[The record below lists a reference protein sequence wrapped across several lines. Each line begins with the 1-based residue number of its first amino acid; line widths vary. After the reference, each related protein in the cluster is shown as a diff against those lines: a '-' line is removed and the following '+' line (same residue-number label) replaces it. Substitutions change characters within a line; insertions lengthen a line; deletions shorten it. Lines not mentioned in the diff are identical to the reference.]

1 MVQENM
7 VSKQN
12 FDGFIGAFLAI
23 LLLTSSSLSFAQ
35 ATETIAAGSTVEKIQ
50 VPANCSRLYAV
61 VKERPFNIPP
71 GSWFWK
77 EARSYLA
84 SLGLPHDSH
93 HLKMFE
99 EAFAAVY
106 SKIGDENLDHKASYD
121 MAPVFQKAGL
131 GDVAFDYCSMD

>member
-1 MVQENM
+1 MD
-7 VSKQN
+7 SKKH
-12 FDGFIGAFLAI
+12 FRHLVGVFVAI
-23 LLLTSSSLSFAQ
+23 LLSTASWVSSAQ
-35 ATETIAAGSTVEKIQ
+35 SIETTAAETVIEKDL
-50 VPANCSRLYAV
+50 VTGNCSQLYAV
-61 VKERPFNIPP
+61 VEKRPFTIPR

-84 SLGLPHDSH
+84 NLGLPHDSH

-131 GDVAFDYCSMD
+131 GDVAFDYCSRD